1 MTKTN
6 KLGLHLS
13 GTAEADLAQTFLDW
27 RLQMNGEGVNSN
39 MELIDQA
46 YEQVEQNLT
55 ETKAT
60 LEKQIDDL
68 TYEDVGAR
76 PNTWLPTPAEIGA
89 MPAAVEGGE
98 SGGNL
103 VYLNDSGS
111 LSDTGV
117 SVEKFQTMASGT
129 SVKMT
134 FDPETQTLYINTL

>member
-13 GTAEADLAQTFLDW
+13 GTAEEDLAQTFLDW
-27 RLQMNGEGVNSN
+27 RLQMNGEGVDSN
-39 MELIDQA
+39 MELIEQA
-46 YEQVEQNLT
+46 YEHTEQELS
-55 ETKAT
+55 ETRTT
-60 LEKQIDDL
+60 LEKKINDL

-76 PNTWLPTPAEIGA
+76 SDTWLPTPAEIGA
-89 MPAAVEGGE
+89 MPAVVEGGE

-117 SVEKFQTMASGT
+117 SVETFQTMASGT
-129 SVKMT
+129 AVKMT
-134 FDPETQTLYINTL
+134 FDPGTQTLYINTL